1 MNTAVEARC
10 RPLAAC
16 ACGQADT
23 PPQVTTWPLP
33 AVQLRREALV
43 EPYTTRTAPLT
54 PGRSRRGPVAGA
66 ASVSIQL
73 RVDASFARADSSGV
87 SVDEV
92 RVNAAISWLISLVC
106 CRDDLYFGPCYFNII
121 NFRPAA
127 PPSPTAATQPA
138 ASPQHATRPVTVPP
152 QSLRVVTMKRFH
164 KPENALRRA
173 KGALRALVWCA
184 RVVVWWRRAGRG
196 WCLAS
201 WRQGVACCAACGAWS
216 PP

>member
-106 CRDDLYFGPCYFNII
+106 CRDDLYFCPCYFNII

-138 ASPQHATRPVTVPP
+138 PQHNTTRDCAPTVASCGHHEALP
-152 QSLRVVTMKRFH
+152 QARECAAAREGCVARIGLVCSGCGVV
-164 KPENALRRA
+164 AARRA
-173 KGALRALVWCA
+173 
-184 RVVVWWRRAGRG
+184 

-201 WRQGVACCAACGAWS
+201 WRQGVACCAACGSWS